1 MRTII
6 YAIFNKE
13 TNEKIYVNA
22 RHSECE
28 KMMNTLENKE
38 KFEIRYKWRSF

>member
-13 TNEKIYVNA
+13 THERVFTDCRLAKVNEA
-22 RHSECE
+22 FEA
-28 KMMNTLENKE
+28 LENKE
-38 KFEIRYKWRSF
+38 MFVIRHNWMSI

>member
-13 TNEKIYVNA
+13 THKRVFTDCRLYEVNKVFEA
-22 RHSECE
+22 
-28 KMMNTLENKE
+28 LENK
-38 KFEIRYKWRSF
+38 KQYVIRHKWMSV